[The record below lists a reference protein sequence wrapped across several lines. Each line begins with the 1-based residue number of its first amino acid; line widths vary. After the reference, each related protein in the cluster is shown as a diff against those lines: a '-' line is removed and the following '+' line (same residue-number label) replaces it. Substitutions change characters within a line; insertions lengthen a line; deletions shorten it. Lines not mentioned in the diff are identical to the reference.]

1 MKDPEPKPGEVG
13 LSELVSGAGFALENM
28 SQVVTDSF
36 IQKTQRHRLE
46 ILGLSADPLQLVVST
61 LTLCFPL
68 HPAEIP
74 SWN

>member
-1 MKDPEPKPGEVG
+1 
-13 LSELVSGAGFALENM
+13 M
-28 SQVVTDSF
+28 SQVVTDPF
-36 IQKTQRHRLE
+36 IPKTQRHRLE
-46 ILGLSADPLQLVVST
+46 ILGLSADPLQFVVSI